1 MRWSREA
8 PASRYAPATSGSATF
23 KPLTGGQI
31 TAGSKQVTLGTDA
44 INASDAP
51 RLLICPLP
59 RRPSQRT
66 AERERRGGER

>member
-44 INASDAP
+44 INASDGPA
-51 RLLICPLP
+51 C
-59 RRPSQRT
+59 
-66 AERERRGGER
+66 